1 MSSISRNSQC
11 PCGSGKK
18 YKQCCLGQEEPAT
31 SPLGRLA
38 RQRLRTER
46 PLAQDIM
53 AWAEGTYGDSW
64 MAAGLH
70 GAAAVEPVDPEELAL
85 MVPWLLY
92 QLPHG
97 LQPPAA
103 AFLAQRG
110 TRLSEFERTTL
121 QANLAGRLSLWEV
134 HRVEPGVGLELHDRL
149 SQETRFVHDV
159 SCSRSAQRWMTFL
172 AIVVDYG
179 DVTAFGGLHP
189 RPLMP
194 VESTDV
200 IAGIRRFLR
209 VRTKSLP
216 AKRMQTPE
224 AQLAMIVEWRFAV
237 GEQDR
242 RRMEPRVMQNT
253 DGDPL
258 VLCTDHFHVAEA
270 DRPTILESLATLE
283 DSHLDEHEDGDVVSF
298 SRPGNQLHAGWD
310 NTLVGR
316 ARMQAGLLLLETN
329 SVKRAD
335 ALRKRVERLAGTRIK
350 HQRREKRSAESMM
363 REAQADPA
371 PRVAR
376 PEPPAE
382 IRAAMREML
391 ERHYLTW
398 LDTALPAFGGRT
410 PREAAAS
417 ATLRPQLV
425 AMLKEFEIEDRRK
438 PEYERH
444 DFGRTWAALGLDP
457 VSDSAAAPRRGVS
470 VAPSKPI
477 ATNARP
483 WGAIDVLEL
492 MVTLRDVEP
501 RIWRRLRVRANITL
515 PAFHDV
521 LQRVMGWTDSHL
533 HLFRAGG
540 IEYGVRDDEL
550 PQIRSE
556 KSVRLGT
563 LLLKPGD
570 RLVYEYDFG
579 DSWEHDIELL
589 RVLPPD
595 PGPGKY
601 PFVLEGAR
609 ACPPED
615 CGGVPGYEDLLR
627 VLADRRDPEHK
638 NTQRWVGGAFD
649 PEAFEASAINGLFHR
664 TWVLPEEPPPIG
676 RRTLHKR
683 EPD

>member
-1 MSSISRNSQC
+1 M
-11 PCGSGKK
+11 
-18 YKQCCLGQEEPAT
+18 
-31 SPLGRLA
+31 
-38 RQRLRTER
+38 
-46 PLAQDIM
+46 
-53 AWAEGTYGDSW
+53 
-64 MAAGLH
+64 
-70 GAAAVEPVDPEELAL
+70 
-85 MVPWLLY
+85 
-92 QLPHG
+92 
-97 LQPPAA
+97 
-103 AFLAQRG
+103 
-110 TRLSEFERTTL
+110 
-121 QANLAGRLSLWEV
+121 
-134 HRVEPGVGLELHDRL
+134 EPGVGLELHDRL

-179 DVTAFGGLHP
+179 DVSAFGGLHP

-216 AKRMQTPE
+216 AKRIRTPE

-242 RRMEPRVMQNT
+242 RRMEPRVVQNT

-258 VLCTDHFHVAEA
+258 VLCTDHFDVAEA
-270 DRPTILESLATLE
+270 DRLTILELLTTLE
-283 DSHLDEHEDGDVVSF
+283 ESHLDEHADGDVVTF
-298 SRPGNQLHAGWD
+298 SRTGNKLHADWD

-316 ARMQAGLLLLETN
+316 ARMQAGRLLLETN

-335 ALRKRVERLAGTRIK
+335 ALRKRVERVAGARIK

-363 REAQADPA
+363 REAQAMPA
-371 PRVAR
+371 PRAAR
-376 PEPPAE
+376 PEPPPE
-382 IRAAMREML
+382 MRGALRELL
-391 ERHYLTW
+391 ERHYATW
-398 LDTALPAFGGRT
+398 PDTALPAFGGRT

-417 ATLRPQLV
+417 ATLRPQLI
-425 AMLKEFEIEDRRK
+425 AMLKEFEIKDRLK
-438 PEYERH
+438 PEHERY

-457 VSDSAAAPRRGVS
+457 VSDSAAAPRRGVRI
-470 VAPSKPI
+470 APSKPI
-477 ATNARP
+477 ASKARSS
-483 WGAIDVLEL
+483 GAIDVLEL
-492 MVTLRDVEP
+492 TVTLRDVEP

-515 PAFHDV
+515 TVFHDV
-521 LQRVMGWTDSHL
+521 LQKVMGWTDSHL

-540 IEYGVRDDEL
+540 IEYGVRDPEMPAL
-550 PQIRSE
+550 RSE

-579 DSWEHDIELL
+579 DSWEHDIELV

-609 ACPPED
+609 ACPPEG

-638 NTQRWVGGAFD
+638 STLRWVGGAFD
-649 PEAFEASAINGLFHR
+649 PEAFEASAINGSFHR
-664 TWVLPEEPPPIG
+664 TGVLTEEPPPVG
-676 RRTLHKR
+676 RRPRRKR
-683 EPD
+683 DRE